1 MGKIVRLPIQSAK
14 LKLTGISVQLRLV
27 VRLFQEILFRPPFLK
42 MLPVT
47 RAWPRLKRKVNF
59 LQLRGLG
66 PFREVCVLSKL
77 KLNHLDRYVD
87 NVSCIHFSDGG
98 HQGQPQNVLVR
109 QPIFDGQAIAL
120 QQGNDGPVVVPV
132 VQQTST
138 VGPVPM
144 QERGV
149 QENVATNDM
158 SSRQSSVEDP
168 DLSESSNRLLPGE
181 MKPDMVVTGK
191 TNLATKSLGALKNR
205 KEQIKGHLEDM
216 IGRDEMER
224 LTLHS
229 KELAATGKSA
239 GALAVAIGVSSPQ
252 TVQSSSTW
260 SIWTSKS
267 VISLTPSTS
276 SMSQSRASP
285 ITSPNPTT
293 ATHTTESEHYYTAS
307 LEDEMIPFEDTPQ
320 VSRFGPISRRGQSIM
335 RPSKPQQSFAPIG
348 KYFLEMSLEMPILKP
363 RF

>member
-1 MGKIVRLPIQSAK
+1 MS
-14 LKLTGISVQLRLV
+14 
-27 VRLFQEILFRPPFLK
+27 
-42 MLPVT
+42 
-47 RAWPRLKRKVNF
+47 
-59 LQLRGLG
+59 
-66 PFREVCVLSKL
+66 
-77 KLNHLDRYVD
+77 H
-87 NVSCIHFSDGG
+87 IHFSDGG

-109 QPIFDGQAIAL
+109 QPIFDGQAITL

-149 QENVATNDM
+149 QENVATNHM

-348 KYFLEMSLEMPILKP
+348 KYFLEMVLEMPILKSLL
-363 RF
+363 